1 MVGKKLKQKLCIAGA
16 FGMLFLS
23 FGITPIHAEDDTET
37 ETVIDPAADHTE
49 KQYYFDSQKG
59 ITVPGW
65 SSKTANVS
73 ADEKIVVAVVGSGV
87 DYNHDDLKNV
97 MWNEGDTV
105 EPLKTMGGGRYGYN
119 ADGITADDNT
129 VNHDDPM
136 DLTGEGTQTAGILAA
151 EWNTFGISGALSGAR
166 IMAVKATGS
175 NTAAGLKYVL
185 AAKKA
190 GINVAAVSLSLTSCT
205 SETEN
210 LITELGKAGVI
221 TVIAAGDQGKN
232 IDSGKSPAAAL
243 RNNPYVI
250 AVGATDQN
258 KGVWEKSNYGTLN
271 VDILAPGADILTT
284 DITKAAENEDETA
297 DST

>member
-1 MVGKKLKQKLCIAGA
+1 MVKSEKRNMVGKKLKQKLCMAGA
-16 FGMLFLS
+16 FGMLLLS
-23 FGITPIHAEDDTET
+23 FGISPVYAEGDTET

-49 KQYYFDSQKG
+49 EQYYFASQNG
-59 ITVPGW
+59 VTVTGW
-65 SSKTANVS
+65 SEKTANIS
-73 ADEKIVVAVVGSGV
+73 ADKKIVVAVVGSGV

-97 MWNEGDTV
+97 MWNEGDTT
-105 EPLKTMGGGRYGYN
+105 ESLKTMGGGKYGYN
-119 ADGITADDNT
+119 ADGITAEDNT
-129 VNHDDPM
+129 VKHDDPM

-166 IMAVKATGS
+166 IMAVRATGS

-205 SETEN
+205 AETAN
-210 LITELGKAGVI
+210 LITELGEAGVV

-232 IDSGKSPAAAL
+232 IDTGNSPAAEL

-250 AVGATDQN
+250 TVGATDQN
-258 KGVWEKSNYGTLN
+258 KGVWANSNYGTLN
-271 VDILAPGADILTT
+271 CDILAPGE
-284 DITKAAENEDETA
+284 K
-297 DST
+297 S